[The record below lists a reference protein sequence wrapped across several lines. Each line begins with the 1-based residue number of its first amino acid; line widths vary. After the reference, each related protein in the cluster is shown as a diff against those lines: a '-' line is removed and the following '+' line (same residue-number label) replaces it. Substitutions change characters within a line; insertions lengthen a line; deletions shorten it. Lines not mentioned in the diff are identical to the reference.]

1 MESRAGSSPLLTRRQ
16 GAAKSG
22 MRIER
27 DRDEEAAARR
37 MQTDRPPPAEGSQC
51 PPLPPTGAAM
61 TAARS
66 RPVTGLGTVTARRA
80 GGDETRS
87 SRRPAFLPSP
97 CPKLPSGTIQQ
108 TLTFNL
114 RGPVRAA
121 ACASR
126 RAPRA
131 ERGCPLPP
139 PAPAKWC
146 GPRRG
151 HVTVNH
157 RESGREGP
165 GRPGRAPAQCA
176 QPRAGAQRPHS
187 VNVSF

>member
-1 MESRAGSSPLLTRRQ
+1 
-16 GAAKSG
+16 
-22 MRIER
+22 
-27 DRDEEAAARR
+27 
-37 MQTDRPPPAEGSQC
+37 
-51 PPLPPTGAAM
+51 M

-80 GGDETRS
+80 GGGGETRS

-121 ACASR
+121 ACAPR

-139 PAPAKWC
+139 
-146 GPRRG
+146 
-151 HVTVNH
+151 
-157 RESGREGP
+157 
-165 GRPGRAPAQCA
+165 
-176 QPRAGAQRPHS
+176 QRPPS
-187 VNVSF
+187 GAARGAVT